1 MKQETKQTIDWIKK
15 QINLAKET
23 CIDPCHKDGY
33 PEYEADYE
41 KAMKFLDSLPEIEL
55 KLCQGG
61 YIQDRN
67 GKPCCNK
74 DKVKFEFEE
83 KGYKENWCKKYS
95 RVEIGEL
102 RFYPDTES
110 FCIVFGQ
117 DNNGYDWI
125 DFTTSDYGCVW
136 FEKVE

>member
-1 MKQETKQTIDWIKK
+1 MKKETKDLIIWIKK
-15 QINLAKET
+15 QINLAKEN
-23 CIDPCHKDGY
+23 CIIPCHKDGY

-41 KAMKFLDSLPEIEL
+41 KAMNFLDSLPEIES

-95 RVEIGEL
+95 RVETGEL
-102 RFYPDTES
+102 RFYPDTKS
-110 FCIVFGQ
+110 FCIVFGS
-117 DNNGYDWI
+117 DNNGYDWV
-125 DFTTSDYGCVW
+125 DFTTSDYGCKW

>member
-1 MKQETKQTIDWIKK
+1 MKQETKKLIEWMKIQLGLLRTNTNEI
-15 QINLAKET
+15 INNSVDKSIT
-23 CIDPCHKDGY
+23 
-33 PEYEADYE
+33 
-41 KAMKFLDSLPEIEL
+41 FLDSLPEIEL

-67 GKPCCNK
+67 GVPCCNG
-74 DKVKFEFEE
+74 DKVRFEFEE
-83 KGYKENWCKKYS
+83 KCYKECWCTKYS
-95 RVEIGEL
+95 RVETGEL
-102 RFYPDTES
+102 RFYPNTKS
-110 FCIVFGQ
+110 FCIVFGP